1 MTRSSNLRL
10 LPKVKVAPISHRTC
24 RMGNNGSDVLSLS
37 FPLQERDW
45 KLEKLQLNLQTFKS
59 VGSLKVGS
67 HFPLLLSERG

>member
-1 MTRSSNLRL
+1 M
-10 LPKVKVAPISHRTC
+10 
-24 RMGNNGSDVLSLS
+24 VLMSFLS

-67 HFPLLLSERG
+67 HFFLLLSERG